1 MVDEKSLLFFFV
13 YSTIFKDKFIFLFI
27 LAALG
32 FRCSVQA
39 FSSCGK
45 VGLPIAEASLVA
57 EHRL

>member
-13 YSTIFKDKFIFLFI
+13 YSTTFLNKFIFLFI

-32 FRCSVQA
+32 VRCSVQA
-39 FSSCGK
+39 FSSCGE

-57 EHRL
+57 ENRL